1 MKRFLL
7 IEAQK
12 LWELDL
18 PVHKTIIPLDLVQPL
33 GLAQIAS
40 IIRQRYADARIRIL
54 DLRLLKN
61 DFSTLPGLIRDF
73 EPEFIGFRTVSRDS
87 IFMNDM
93 VRMVRALMPS
103 ALLVGGGPHV
113 TAMRG
118 RVMEEAPFDFAVFG
132 EGEIT
137 LLDLL
142 YHLDEGG
149 DMGEVKGLIYRDSEG
164 RIRENAPQ
172 DTIDDLDSLPM
183 PAWDLVD
190 HEQYFKAMYYPLIP
204 AYLNARREVVS
215 IFTSRGCPY
224 KCTFCHNI
232 FGKRFRARS
241 PEKVVEE
248 IEYLY
253 TAFGCRQFDF
263 RDDIFNLDK
272 KRVHRICDLI
282 IKRGLDIRM
291 AFPNGIRGDIMD
303 EELILKLKAAGMFR
317 CTYALE
323 TASPRLQKMT
333 RKNIDLDKLR
343 HIIRFT
349 SAQGIIIRI
358 FVMLGFP
365 TETREEMRETLEYAF
380 DPAIDFLILNTVNP
394 FEGTEM
400 AESLRASGVN
410 LDEFR
415 DKYDYLEAR
424 MSVSE
429 VSAQELQAIKDDAV
443 NRFFS
448 EERFAMMAE
457 KLTRHIPARKVMAP
471 SAQK

>member
-12 LWELDL
+12 LWELDM
-18 PVHKTIIPLDLVQPL
+18 PAHKATIPLDLVQPL

-40 IIRQRYADARIRIL
+40 MIRQPYPDADIRIL

-61 DFSTLPGLIRDF
+61 DLSGLPAMLKEFD
-73 EPEFIGFRTVSRDS
+73 PEFVGFRSVSRDGL
-87 IFMNDM
+87 FMNDI
-93 VRMVRALMPS
+93 VKSVKELLPG

-113 TAMRG
+113 TALKG
-118 RVMEEAPFDFAVFG
+118 KVMEEAPYDFAVYG

-142 YHLDEGG
+142 YHLGQGG
-149 DMGEVKGLIYRDSEG
+149 GYDEVKGLIYRDTAGNICVNDPQEPV
-164 RIRENAPQ
+164 ENL
-172 DTIDDLDSLPM
+172 DTLPM
-183 PAWDLVD
+183 PAWDLVE
-190 HEQYFKAMYYPLIP
+190 HEKYFEAMYYPLIP

-224 KCTFCHNI
+224 GCTFCHNI

-248 IEYLY
+248 IELLY
-253 TAFGCRQFDF
+253 HTYGCRQFDF
-263 RDDIFNLDK
+263 RDDIFNIDK
-272 KRVHRICDLI
+272 RRVHRICDLI
-282 IKRGLDIRM
+282 IKKGLDIKM
-291 AFPNGIRGDIMD
+291 AFPNGLRGDIMN
-303 EELILKLKAAGMFR
+303 EELILKMKAAGMFR

-333 RKNIDLDKLR
+333 RKNIDLDRLKG
-343 HIIRFT
+343 IIHFT
-349 SAQGIIIRI
+349 SSQGIIIRI

-365 TETREEMRETLEYAF
+365 TETREEMKMTLDYAF

-400 AESLRASGVN
+400 AEELKMSGVN

-415 DKYDYLEAR
+415 DKYDYLAAR
-424 MSVSE
+424 MSVSG

-448 EERFAMMAE
+448 EERFAVMAQKLLRYVE
-457 KLTRHIPARKVMAP
+457 KRKVN
-471 SAQK
+471 